1 MKKETNSAIMQ
12 EWLEEI
18 KRTANPE
25 ELGMVLV
32 HNGIVRGT
40 SKSGRPVR
48 GMKLSYDREKLN
60 SVVPRFKVRPGIL
73 EAKAWINTGTLKVGD
88 DIMYLLVA
96 GRFKTDVLPTL
107 EELLLLIKRE
117 IVTEEEIS

>member
-1 MKKETNSAIMQ
+1 MISK
-12 EWLEEI
+12 WLEEI

-40 SKSGRPVR
+40 SKSGRLVR
-48 GMKLSYDREKLN
+48 GMKLSYDEQKL
-60 SVVPRFKVRPGIL
+60 SGLIPRFKARPGVV
-73 EAKAWINTGTLKVGD
+73 EVKAWINTGTLKVGD

-96 GRFKTDVLPTL
+96 GRFKTDVLPVL
-107 EELLLLIKRE
+107 EELLSMVKKE
-117 IVTEEEIS
+117 IVREEEIP